1 MVELISKA
9 SKIYQDNFDNIT
21 KFERALFL
29 SWYCS
34 KGDCKFCYMSTQK
47 NLIKEPMRARRS
59 FASIFA
65 EAIISKACGWEI
77 EFLSGGYESFD
88 IKELEFIA
96 KNIKEITGKKQWLNI
111 GTLTE
116 DELERFLPYVEG
128 YVGTLECVNPKLR
141 NDICPSKPLSEIKE
155 TFKACDKLGIKKAA
169 TVIIGLGE
177 TIEDFKLLKKFI
189 KENDISRVTFYSLN
203 PQKGTVFKE
212 SPTIEYYEQWI
223 AKTRGTFPKL
233 HIVAG
238 AWYNK
243 IDYYGRLLKAGAN
256 NFTKFPV
263 LKMFGSKYAKD
274 LLKEI
279 KNADRKYVGEL
290 IKLPKIEITKE
301 IEKLDVDDSLK
312 NQIKDKIKSY
322 LSKMKKNS

>member
-1 MVELISKA
+1 MDDLILKA
-9 SKIYQDNFDNIT
+9 NKIYQANFDNIT

-47 NLIKEPMRARRS
+47 DLIKEPMKARRS

-88 IKELEFIA
+88 LKELRFITQ
-96 KNIKEITGKKQWLNI
+96 NINKITGKKQWLNI
-111 GTLTE
+111 GTLSE
-116 DELERFLPYVEG
+116 DELEKFVPYIEG
-128 YVGTLECVNPKLR
+128 YVGTLECINPKLR
-141 NDICPSKPLSEIKE
+141 NEICPSKPLSDIKE
-155 TFKACDKLGIKKAA
+155 TFKACDKFGLKKAV

-177 TIEDFKLLKKFI
+177 TIEDFINLKKFI
-189 KENDISRVTFYSLN
+189 EENNISRITFYSLN
-203 PQKGTVFKE
+203 PQKGTIFKE
-212 SPTIEYYEQWI
+212 SPTIDYYEQWI
-223 AKTRGTFPKL
+223 AKTRESFPKL

-263 LKMFGSKYAKD
+263 LKLFGSKYAKEI
-274 LLKEI
+274 LKEVSVAKRI
-279 KNADRKYVGEL
+279 FSGEL
-290 IKLPKIEITKE
+290 IKLPKIDIKKE
-301 IEKLDVDDSLK
+301 IDKLGVNDTLK
-312 NQIKDKIKSY
+312 NQIKNKIESY
-322 LSKMKKNS
+322 LSKMKKK